1 MKKLSNLI
9 FHKIVDKT
17 WKPVQLFYG
26 GLGILYLF
34 FADNNLFFI
43 KAKNSQIS
51 LISNILSN
59 FCKESGLKVNFEKS
73 RIMYSKSI
81 CRTRKSIFSQLSIIC
96 FVSDLGQYWGFLL
109 IKRRVKNDHFNF
121 VWEKISKSFS
131 F

>member
-1 MKKLSNLI
+1 MKKLSGLS
-9 FHKIVDKT
+9 FHKVTDKT

-59 FCKESGLKVNFEKS
+59 FCKASGLKVNFEKS
-73 RIMYSKSI
+73 RIMYYKSI
-81 CRTRKSIFSQLSIIC
+81 CRTRKNIFSQLSIIC
-96 FVSDLGQYWGFLL
+96 FVSDLGQY
-109 IKRRVKNDHFNF
+109 
-121 VWEKISKSFS
+121 
-131 F
+131 